1 MFNGCAW
8 RLLKVATALG
18 RDPYLVG
25 ARFQVGP
32 RNLPAANSGYAL
44 DTSSAVY
51 PFLGVALAEWVLM
64 NG

>member
-1 MFNGCAW
+1 MFNGCAR

-32 RNLPAANSGYAL
+32 TNLPAANSG
-44 DTSSAVY
+44 
-51 PFLGVALAEWVLM
+51 
-64 NG
+64 